1 MLSTSW
7 TVPAGFLGR
16 GGAGVR
22 SYGLVAIGEGNRRPT
37 SLAPVQG
44 IAVPAAGVVVRHR
57 GTGLFATGMPV
68 AQQLVAAGAQ
78 FAPIA
83 QNDGTTLGSP
93 SSRRPSS

>member
-16 GGAGVR
+16 GSAGVR
-22 SYGLVAIGEGNRRPT
+22 SYGLVAIGECTRRLT

-44 IAVPAAGVVVRHR
+44 SGVPAGGIAVRHR
-57 GTGLFATGMPV
+57 GTGVFAAGMPV
-68 AQQLVAAGAQ
+68 AKQLVPTSAQ
-78 FAPIA
+78 FAPIT